1 MAEQSGKQYAE
12 NMRNAR
18 DFANELGDILGG
30 KVAGASK
37 STQQA
42 AKDIAASLKTQTD
55 TASQLS
61 TLVQERNSY
70 IEAQVAA
77 GRFINQGLVK
87 QLDTQIKL
95 LEKQKENEDV
105 QDAIKAKQQE
115 FQDSIDSAKD
125 KAQGLQNTFM
135 AIVTDPMTAMT
146 AGFGALVALIGAF
159 AKAAFQTTKELRLSA
174 GQGLKLAGA
183 TKEAA
188 IQAKMYGGSTEDAMA
203 AAAALTKEAGA
214 LENLNSGAVMQVTE
228 LSVRYGLSA
237 DNAAKLNTVFKDVTD
252 GTQQGAESMQDMVTS
267 LAKANNVAPGA
278 VLEDIANNTEAFA
291 RFGAE
296 GAKEFVMTSIAAKK
310 LGIEMSSITAAADSL
325 LDIEGSIAKQ
335 MEAEVL
341 LGRQLNLDAARQAAL
356 QGDYLTL
363 TKELANQVGSVAEFN
378 SMNAIQQQALADS
391 LGMSVADTRKMVE
404 NQDKLAGLSDEAL
417 QHYKETGEIQGEG
430 ESLLNAQNI
439 QLAMQATTAAAALVS
454 LGSQLGL
461 RTSIFGMAKAT
472 ADVDQKQAPGGTGGL
487 MESMKKI
494 KMGDV
499 VKGAAA
505 MLIVAAAVFV
515 FGKAVQEF
523 MNVSWEA
530 VGMAVVSMLALVGAV
545 ALLGMIMMSGV
556 GALAIIAGAAA
567 MLIVA
572 AAMLVLAVALSIIS
586 EAIPNFMLF
595 IPMLPEMAFG
605 FLTLLHLLPAI
616 PLLGLGLILF
626 GAGLGIAA
634 IGVGVFNAL
643 GGVET
648 ISELSIA
655 MATLVPLAGGI
666 ASLGSALAPFGLGL
680 IAVGAGALI
689 ASVGLGLMAAVGG
702 ASTIASLAASLTIL
716 APFAEQ
722 ISALGNAF
730 LNLSLGI
737 VALAGSLL
745 LLTPM
750 IPTMLVFG
758 HTFSPDGLLGGEM
771 LGGGGDEG
779 DDGQSALVEKLDELI
794 SVVKQGGTVTLD
806 GKKVGDV
813 LTLAGTPLG
822 A

>member
-42 AKDIAASLKTQTD
+42 AKDIAASLKAQTD
-55 TASQLS
+55 TAGQLS
-61 TLVQERNSY
+61 TLVKERNSY
-70 IEAQVAA
+70 IAAQVAS

-105 QDAIKAKQQE
+105 QDAIKAKQKE

-146 AGFGALVALIGAF
+146 AGLVALVALIGAF
-159 AKAAFQTTKELRLSA
+159 AKAAFQTTKELGLSA

-310 LGIEMSSITAAADSL
+310 LGIEMSSITSAADSL

-472 ADVDQKQAPGGTGGL
+472 AEVDQKQTPGGTGGL

-605 FLTLLHLLPAI
+605 FLTLLPLLPAI